1 MTGRSGHKPYRL
13 CCNSTIAVKYFNYN
27 CECQKDGQSEMTER
41 RQHRRVEV
49 DFWASLKH
57 PLLGTVTGDIQ
68 DMSASGHS
76 LTLDE
81 EMNFFVMME
90 LDVRIHGEAW
100 DDSMPALPVQVVR
113 VQNRE
118 IAIRFLDAC
127 DDFWMPMSDASY
139 DSDET
144 EMVGSSHAL
153 S

>member
-1 MTGRSGHKPYRL
+1 
-13 CCNSTIAVKYFNYN
+13 
-27 CECQKDGQSEMTER
+27 MTER

-68 DMSASGHS
+68 DMSASGLS

-90 LDVRIHGEAW
+90 LDVRIHGEGW
-100 DDSMPALPVQVVR
+100 DDSMPALPMQVVR

-118 IAIRFLDAC
+118 IANRFLDAR

>member
-1 MTGRSGHKPYRL
+1 M
-13 CCNSTIAVKYFNYN
+13 I
-27 CECQKDGQSEMTER
+27 ER

-68 DMSASGHS
+68 DMSTSGLS

-90 LDVRIHGEAW
+90 LDVRIHGDGL
-100 DDSMPALPVQVVR
+100 DDTMPALPVQVVR

-118 IAIRFLDAC
+118 IAIRFLDGC
-127 DDFWMPMSDASY
+127 EDFWMPLAEPNYQFNIEKMQMLD
-139 DSDET
+139 DSDEQ
-144 EMVGSSHAL
+144 EMRL